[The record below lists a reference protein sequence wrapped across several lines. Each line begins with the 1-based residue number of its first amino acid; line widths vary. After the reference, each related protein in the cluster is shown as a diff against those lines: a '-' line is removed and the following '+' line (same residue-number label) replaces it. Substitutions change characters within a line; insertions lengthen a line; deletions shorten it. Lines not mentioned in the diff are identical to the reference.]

1 MISKKFL
8 RAVAEFRFV
17 NSAAAAFFF
26 ATLTLTSLPAAAT
39 DAPLPQPHPYVAP
52 ADSAPTPAIKKAKA
66 VKKTHHK
73 KVVAKTAA
81 ASKTQPAKTAAVSKS
96 RKVSHHKGSK
106 STVASADGSST
117 STRHHHRKP
126 GSGYTAAARHHGSG
140 YTAEAHRSPP
150 INPNADLN
158 PNPGD
163 PVNVAKPLNDAEAA
177 AVLRRHE
184 PIQVQSTLSLPL
196 DIESRAALVTN
207 AQTGAILYG
216 KNATQTMPIASIT
229 KLMTAMVVL
238 DAGLSLNDLVTV
250 SDTDV
255 DHLRHTTSRLSVGT
269 TLPRGEMML
278 IALMAS
284 ENRAAS
290 ALANTYPGGTAAA
303 VNAMNRKAQALGMT
317 HTIFHDPTGLNGG
330 NMSTPADLVKMVQ
343 AAERY
348 PDIRRSTTTAEH
360 QITSRGRPVL
370 YKNTNALVKKPEWN
384 IEVSK
389 TGFINEAGRCL
400 VMMAHVSGTP
410 VVIVLMDSVGKYTR
424 IGDAQRVKRWL
435 EVALRSS

>member
-1 MISKKFL
+1 MISKKLL
-8 RAVAEFRFV
+8 RAVADFRFA
-17 NSAAAAFFF
+17 NSAVAAFFF
-26 ATLTLTSLPAAAT
+26 ATLTLTSVPATAA
-39 DAPLPQPHPYVAP
+39 DAPLPQPHPYVSDAASSTAP
-52 ADSAPTPAIKKAKA
+52 ASKKAKA

-73 KVVAKTAA
+73 KVVTRTAA
-81 ASKTQPAKTAAVSKS
+81 ASKTQPAKTATVSKP

-106 STVASADGSST
+106 STVASADVG
-117 STRHHHRKP
+117 TRHHHRRP
-126 GSGYTAAARHHGSG
+126 SAGYTAAARHHGSG

-158 PNPGD
+158 PNPSD
-163 PVNVAKPLNDAEAA
+163 PINVAKPLNDAEAA